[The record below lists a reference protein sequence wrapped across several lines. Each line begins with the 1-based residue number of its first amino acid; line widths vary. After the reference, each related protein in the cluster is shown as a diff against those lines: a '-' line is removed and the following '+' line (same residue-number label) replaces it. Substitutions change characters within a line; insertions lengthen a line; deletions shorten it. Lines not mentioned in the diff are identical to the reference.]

1 MFSLWT
7 YSTPVSEISVS
18 SARQII
24 NKLSWPKNTCKIL
37 SGSSA
42 SNRFSISSITTK
54 NGSLEPADW
63 QLWVNN
69 IEKACKPDPPQ
80 LIDRLRELTG
90 VYFEAIGIK
99 EGQQLTCDEF
109 VKGFSE
115 FAVQEHAKKERGE
128 IPILY
133 PMNDRSIGGYSKP
146 ATSLRVLLTKRLRL
160 PTQITMESLT
170 GKSWITTSSSFGLR
184 LDPLVKKPQSFL
196 DKHLRPI
203 KAKSC

>member
-1 MFSLWT
+1 MKFQYHQLDNSQRIIMAEKYMQDPQWLKRVKSLFNLLD
-7 YSTPVSEISVS
+7 Y
-18 SARQII
+18 
-24 NKLSWPKNTCKIL
+24 N
-37 SGSSA
+37 
-42 SNRFSISSITTK
+42 K
-54 NGSLEPADW
+54 NGTLEPADW

-99 EGQQLTCDEF
+99 EGRQLTCDEF

-133 PMNDRSIGGYSKP
+133 PMNDAVYDVADTNKDGFVTLDEYRRIFQACNLPESAADEAFKVADTNHDGKLDREELNNYEFKFWFETGPIGKEAAGF
-146 ATSLRVLLTKRLRL
+146 
-160 PTQITMESLT
+160 
-170 GKSWITTSSSFGLR
+170 FG
-184 LDPLVKKPQSFL
+184 QAFETN
-196 DKHLRPI
+196 
-203 KAKSC
+203 